1 MRSIDVL
8 GYAASALVFLTFYMK
23 DMISL
28 RAAALC
34 SNACFLA
41 YGLSMKL
48 GPVIALHAAL
58 IPVNI
63 WRLAQTLADGKQ
75 ACRWIPQ
82 QRLQLLMR
90 RMTGA
95 R

>member
-8 GYAASALVFLTFYMK
+8 GYAASVLVFLTFYMK
-23 DMISL
+23 DMLSL

-58 IPVNI
+58 IPINI
-63 WRLAQTLADGKQ
+63 WRLAQALADGKEPS
-75 ACRWIPQ
+75 RWLPR
-82 QRLQLLMR
+82 QRIQLLLKR
-90 RMTGA
+90 VTGV